1 MQVYIDGTDK
11 VSHAISLLKEHE
23 PEDGYYVA
31 FSGGKDST
39 VILDLIKKSGVKYE
53 SHYSQTTV
61 DPPEITKFI
70 KDNYPDVIWDK
81 PKNSMFKLI
90 VKKGCLPTRI
100 IRYCC
105 DELKEIGGKNKTV
118 VTGVRWAE
126 SVARRDR
133 TFYEQS
139 RKTKSKY
146 LLMPI
151 LDWDTADV
159 WDYIISN
166 NLKYC
171 SLYDEGKER
180 LGCIMCPMQ
189 GARGMID
196 DSKRYPKYYKAY
208 MRAIKNMIIAH
219 PEKFEGKT
227 PEMMMQWWISGKINT
242 EDYTCQLNVS
252 GDYL

>member
-1 MQVYIDGTDK
+1 MQMYIDGTDK
-11 VSHAISLLKEHE
+11 VSHAISLLKQYE

-31 FSGGKDST
+31 FSGGKDSC
-39 VILDLIKKSGVKYE
+39 VILDLVKKSGVKYE
-53 SHYSQTTV
+53 AHYSQTTV
-61 DPPEITKFI
+61 DTPEITHFI
-70 KDNYPDVIWDK
+70 KQFHSDVIWNK
-81 PKNSMFKLI
+81 PRNSMFKLI

-105 DELKEIGGKNKTV
+105 NELKEIGGKNKTV

-126 SVARRDR
+126 SIARRDR

-139 RKTKSKY
+139 RKLKSKM

-159 WDYIISN
+159 WDYIFAN
-166 NLKYC
+166 KLPYC

-189 GARGMID
+189 GAKGMIE
-196 DSKRYPKYYKAY
+196 DSKRYPKYYRAY
-208 MRAIKNMIIAH
+208 MRAIKGMIDAH
-219 PEKFEGKT
+219 PMKFEGKT
-227 PEMMMQWWISGKINT
+227 PEMLMEWWITGKFNINCN
-242 EDYTCQLNVS
+242 ESASVIDDYI
-252 GDYL
+252 